1 MTIDDEVRRAAKL
14 LEALIQATGASER
27 ELEALLDT
35 TPGYIRRLLSGQIDL
50 KLRHILA
57 ILKVLKIETGLFFE
71 TLYSSTAPPGSKVEL
86 EDLEGRFQQLGFKEK
101 PALARPEGQ
110 RQDLVEVVRG
120 VVQSALTRRETRDE
134 EI

>member
-57 ILKVLKIETGLFFE
+57 ILKVLKIETGLYFE
-71 TLYSSTAPPGSKVEL
+71 TLYSSAAPPGIKVEL